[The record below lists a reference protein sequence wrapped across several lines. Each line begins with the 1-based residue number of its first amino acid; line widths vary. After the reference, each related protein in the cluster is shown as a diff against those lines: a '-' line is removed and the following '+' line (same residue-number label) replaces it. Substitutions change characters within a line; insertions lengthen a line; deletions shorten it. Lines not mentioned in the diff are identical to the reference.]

1 MDETFI
7 YKIWAQTKWMAF
19 ITYLVDNPWLEL
31 LTMLGL
37 ELRVIFPIVL
47 FQSFGDYGSSSSS
60 LTTESMAGLK

>member
-1 MDETFI
+1 
-7 YKIWAQTKWMAF
+7 MAF